1 MLDKR
6 NCALTFSRCNE
17 RVLLFTKHWWVK
29 LVPLQAAARGG
40 ARPSPHS
47 NIFVFK
53 SLQGWGGHLQL
64 KLRAVSRS
72 FLRCF
77 LTWLSL
83 RCEGHAAQAET
94 RQTSLMN
101 YHHHNRHQY
110 LAKFLILHRKKR
122 GSNQCFRYEY
132 FDIVML
138 LTEIF
143 YNHNECDLI
152 SSQDDQ
158 IPWMFSVY
166 HNKN

>member
-1 MLDKR
+1 MYYCLR
-6 NCALTFSRCNE
+6 NIDESCWCRFRPRRGAAPGKARSATSLFSKACKAGE
-17 RVLLFTKHWWVK
+17 ILPT
-29 LVPLQAAARGG
+29 
-40 ARPSPHS
+40 
-47 NIFVFK
+47 
-53 SLQGWGGHLQL
+53 QL

-83 RCEGHAAQAET
+83 RCEGHATQAET

-101 YHHHNRHQY
+101 CHHHNRHQY

-138 LTEIF
+138 LIEIS

>member
-1 MLDKR
+1 M
-6 NCALTFSRCNE
+6 
-17 RVLLFTKHWWVK
+17 
-29 LVPLQAAARGG
+29 PLQAAARGG
-40 ARPSPHS
+40 AWPSPHS

-53 SLQGWGGHLQL
+53 SLQGWGGHLQ
-64 KLRAVSRS
+64 KTAQIARS
-72 FLRCF
+72 FSKLFALFSHMTQLALRGPRRTSRDKTDF
-77 LTWLSL
+77 ANELS
-83 RCEGHAAQAET
+83 
-94 RQTSLMN
+94 SS
-101 YHHHNRHQY
+101 YRHQY

-138 LTEIF
+138 LIEIF

-158 IPWMFSVY
+158 IPWVFSVY